1 MDWKHGQMEQAA
13 TWKDREIVFRF
24 PFENKSAKTIILRDV
39 ATSCGCAKVDRSV
52 LRAYRPGEKG
62 VLVAVYEIA
71 HRTGRRLETIYLETD
86 DPKKKITELRLM
98 VVIPELVL
106 FRPGLATWNLGESP
120 AAKSIVARWQG
131 PGRGEL
137 RKVWTEDTSWKIV
150 SGPVGNPNEWLITVT
165 PGSTASERIEK
176 LYLEFF
182 QADTGPRTVLGYGVV
197 QKSP

>member
-1 MDWKHGQMEQAA
+1 MDWKHGQLEQTA

-24 PFENKSAKTIILRDV
+24 PFENKSGRTITLRDV

-86 DPKKKITELRLM
+86 DAQKKITELRMM
-98 VVIPELVL
+98 VVIPELVV

-120 AAKSIVARWQG
+120 VAKSIVAHWQG
-131 PGRGEL
+131 PGSGEL
-137 RKVWTEDTSWKIV
+137 RKVWTEDAAWKIV
-150 SGPVGNPNEWLITVT
+150 SKPGDRPNEWWITVT
-165 PGSTASERIEK
+165 PGSTAVERIEK
-176 LYLEFF
+176 LYLEFV
-182 QADTGPRTVLGYGVV
+182 QPETGPRTVLGYGVV